1 MAKVKVR
8 ELKDFTGGLNFR
20 ADQFQLA
27 DNESPDMLNVEI
39 DPRGGVF
46 SRGAMRR
53 INNTAVSGTWVP
65 QSLFPFYGATPRIM
79 LSTETRVY
87 QSSGGNFSLLEYSS
101 GNPIVSTSVHGA
113 SFASWGT
120 KLYVATGT
128 AGSGS
133 YVWDTAST
141 YATALTASGVAPN
154 AWQTTPT
161 TSERKMPTAE
171 LLHVHANKM
180 FAANVRVDG
189 VDYPNRLYWSLENA
203 PENWNEDDYIEI
215 NAGGNRITGLATVA
229 GQLIIF
235 KPNAI
240 FALFGYDSDNFQVV
254 EVSSNLGVDTPHN
267 IAVSD
272 KGVYF
277 FSNPEGVYYYNGSS
291 ISDIFENLRPI
302 IELEYI
308 SVNVEDAFH
317 LSWIGQ
323 RLWVSAPYSRTD
335 AVANSTVNFVY
346 DPTIGAR
353 GSWMQ
358 FSTADGK
365 GLTAGCNWHNGSN
378 VEFRLLTHPTLPYVL
393 QVDMYSADFDNIS
406 GADVSYTSKY
416 RTKWFDAGFYSQ
428 RKMFRR
434 PEFVI
439 KQSAVNQTIGVKVYH
454 DFDEADGNERRTF
467 NLTQSPTA
475 SGMVWGS
482 SNWGDNWSTGAISSL
497 LITGNNLGLAQTVQ
511 LEFNGPLGQLWGIN
525 SIGYKYQSRQFK
537 G

>member
-1 MAKVKVR
+1 MAKVRVR

-39 DPRGGVF
+39 DPRGGIF
-46 SRGAMRR
+46 SRGGMRR
-53 INNTAVSGTWVP
+53 INTTAVSGTWTP

-87 QSSGGNFSLLEYSS
+87 QSSGINFSLLEYSA
-101 GNPIVSTSVHGA
+101 GNPIVVTSIHGA
-113 SFASWGT
+113 SFAQWGT
-120 KLYVATGT
+120 RLYIATGNT
-128 AGSGS
+128 GNGG

-141 YATALTASGVAPN
+141 YATALTASGVAPH

-180 FAANVRVDG
+180 FAANVRIDG
-189 VDYPNRLYWSLENA
+189 VDYPNRLHWSLENA
-203 PENWNEDDYIEI
+203 PENWASDDYIEI

-254 EVSSNLGVDTPHN
+254 EVSSNLGIDTPHN
-267 IAVSD
+267 VAVSD

-277 FSNPEGVYYYNGSS
+277 YSNPEGVYYYNGAT
-291 ISDIFENLRPI
+291 ITDIFENLRPI
-302 IELEYI
+302 IELDYI
-308 SVNVEDAFH
+308 TVGVEDGFH

-323 RLWVSAPYSRTD
+323 RLWVSAPYSRNG
-335 AVANSTVNFVY
+335 AVTNSTVDFVY
-346 DPTIGAR
+346 DPTIGPR

-365 GLTAGCNWHNGSN
+365 GLTAGCNWHNASN
-378 VEFRLLTHPTLPYVL
+378 VEYRLLTHPTLPYVL
-393 QVDMYSADFDNIS
+393 QVDMYDEEFDNIT
-406 GADVSYTSKY
+406 GTDVSYTSKY
-416 RTKWFDAGFYSQ
+416 RTKWFDAGSYTQ

-439 KQSAVNQTIGVKVYH
+439 KQSAVSQTIGVKVYH
-454 DFDEADGNERRTF
+454 DFDEAEGNERRAF
-467 NLTQSPTA
+467 NLVQSPA
-475 SGMVWGS
+475 SLGMVWGS
-482 SNWGDNWSTGAISSL
+482 SNWGENWSSGAISSL

-511 LEFNGPLGQLWGIN
+511 LEFTGPLGQLWGIN
-525 SIGYKYQSRQFK
+525 SIGYKYQPRQVK